1 MQELIVARPHKAKEG
16 YSRLSMASAFCAL
29 VALSFTLGVE
39 FYYLPTEAGREL
51 VLHWSLIGVT
61 LAGLALAVQRLVRG
75 LMANQADC

>member
-1 MQELIVARPHKAKEG
+1 MQELIVARPHKVKEG
-16 YSRLSMASAFCAL
+16 YSRLAMASAFCAL

-39 FYYLPTEAGREL
+39 FYYLPTETGSKL